1 MADETRS
8 ADRKTWKTSLNAQ
21 AGMTITEDSAIIQGD
36 KKNFVASTPE
46 GNYISGK
53 VSFISAPSDIRIA
66 GMWTF
71 NDSLTSTLPSTIVTP
86 MPVLR
91 MSPPVEGLV
100 QMQEVVSLLSMLL

>member
-8 ADRKTWKTSLNAQ
+8 IDKKVWKTSLNAE
-21 AGMTITEDSAIIQGD
+21 AGMTVTGDISIIQGN

-53 VSFISAPSDIRIA
+53 VSLISAPSDIRIG

-71 NDSLTSTLPSTIVTP
+71 NDQLTSTLPSTIVTP
-86 MPVLR
+86 IPVLR
-91 MSPPVEGLV
+91 LSPPVEGLV
-100 QMQEVVSLLSMLL
+100 QMQEVISLLSMLL